1 MILGKLT
8 LGETALHTH
17 NDSYILEGIKAISTS
32 RPFFSSGVMI
42 SALAT
47 IFGIGFADILYVG
60 ELAAL
65 CAVASVTLILGL
77 KIGQL
82 RLISR
87 DLAGAQATDAVY
99 GTYAHLN
106 RERRKIAAAVERVK
120 SGGAS

>member
-17 NDSYILEGIKAISTS
+17 NESYILEGIKAVSTS
-32 RPFFSSGVMI
+32 RPFLSFGMMI
-42 SALAT
+42 SALTT
-47 IFGIGFADILYVG
+47 IFGIGFADILYIG
-60 ELAAL
+60 ELVAL
-65 CAVASVTLILGL
+65 GAVAAVSLVLGL

-87 DLAGAQATDAVY
+87 DLVGANATNAVY
-99 GTYAHLN
+99 GTYGHLN

-120 SGGAS
+120 SGGVS